1 MDEAANFKKNMSEK
15 KGIRFA
21 LRALGH
27 RNYLLYF
34 VGQGV
39 SLTGTWMQRIA
50 MQWLVYRLTGSA
62 LLLGV
67 VGFASQIPIFVLSP
81 LGGVMADRW
90 DRHKVLVVTQTLAML
105 QAFAIAILTLTGRIA
120 EWHII
125 ALGLFLGVVNAFD
138 MPMRQAFIV
147 EMVEGKEDLS
157 NAIALNSFIVN
168 GARLVGPSVAGI
180 LIAALGEG
188 LCFLLNAISFIAVIA
203 ALLAMRLK
211 RREMKRRA
219 GKVWQELKGGAAYAF
234 GFAPIR
240 SILLLTALVAL
251 VGMPYTVLMPV
262 FAKDILHGGP
272 STLGLLMAATGV
284 GAIIGAGFL
293 ASRKNAAGLETVV
306 AVAAGTFGMG
316 LVLLAQSRTLWLALL
331 LLVIT
336 GLGMMVQMASNNT
349 VLQTIVDDDK
359 RGRVM
364 SFHNMAFMGVTP
376 FGSLLGGALAD
387 RIGTPGTLMACG
399 VACALAALLF
409 ASRLRKFRAQVRP
422 VYERLGF
429 VKQSADSADW
439 QQNTRRTP

>member
-1 MDEAANFKKNMSEK
+1 MDDSANSKKGKGEK
-15 KGIRFA
+15 AGIRFA
-21 LRALGH
+21 LRAMSH
-27 RNYLLYF
+27 RNYRLYF
-34 VGQGV
+34 IGQGV

-62 LLLGV
+62 FLLGV
-67 VGFASQIPIFVLSP
+67 VGFAGQIPVFLLAA

-90 DRHKVLVVTQTLAML
+90 DRHKALVVTQTLAML
-105 QAFAIAILTLTGRIA
+105 QALAVAILTLTGRIE

-125 ALGLFLGVVNAFD
+125 ALSLFIGIVNAFD
-138 MPMRQAFIV
+138 MPLRQAFIV

-157 NAIALNSFIVN
+157 NAIALNSFVFN
-168 GARLVGPSVAGI
+168 SARLVGPSLAGV

-188 LCFLLNAISFIAVIA
+188 PCFLLNAISFIGVIG
-203 ALLAMRLK
+203 ALLAMRVK
-211 RREMKRRA
+211 RKEIRRRA
-219 GKVWQELKGGAAYAF
+219 GRVWQELKEGFAYAF

-240 SILLLTALVAL
+240 SLLLLAALVAL

-262 FAKDILHGGP
+262 FATDVLHGGP

-284 GAIIGAGFL
+284 GAIIGAWFL
-293 ASRKNAAGLETVV
+293 APRRNAAGLETVI

-316 LVLLAQSRTLWLALL
+316 LVLLAQSRALWLALL
-331 LLVIT
+331 LLVLT
-336 GLGMMVQMASNNT
+336 GFGMMVQSASNNT
-349 VLQTIVDDDK
+349 MLQTIVDDDK

-364 SFHNMAFMGVTP
+364 SFYNMAFMGVTP

-409 ASRLRKFRAQVRP
+409 ASRLGRFRAQVRP
-422 VYERLGF
+422 IYERLGF
-429 VKQSADSADW
+429 VE
-439 QQNTRRTP
+439 QQEIAGR